1 MTDLFNSIFT
11 PGPTPT
17 LLVATNVSFACLQ
30 LLLAVL
36 FIVTYSIHFFIL
48 SALCGSLWWAINWFV
63 AELAA
68 AKQKE
73 DEAERLRNV
82 RRGKERQVSPVEG
95 SETEGETAV
104 RGGRE
109 GSKEASKEVGKEVGK
124 EVVGKD
130 AEPLAV
136 PQADT
141 IRKRRSIAGEMSTED
156 EWEKV
161 DDEAG
166 KDR

>member
-1 MTDLFNSIFT
+1 MSAFLTDLFNSIFT

-30 LLLAVL
+30 FVLAVL
-36 FIVTYSIHFFIL
+36 FIATYSIHFFIL
-48 SALCGSLWWAINWFV
+48 STLCGGLWWAINWFV

-73 DEAERLRNV
+73 DEAERLRSL
-82 RRGKERQVSPVEG
+82 RKGKERQVSPVEG
-95 SETEGETAV
+95 SETEGETAAK
-104 RGGRE
+104 GGQE
-109 GSKEASKEVGKEVGK
+109 GGKEAIKEVQ
-124 EVVGKD
+124 
-130 AEPLAV
+130 PLAV
-136 PQADT
+136 PPADT
-141 IRKRRSIAGEMSTED
+141 MRKRRSLAGEMSTED

-161 DDEAG
+161 DEEAG